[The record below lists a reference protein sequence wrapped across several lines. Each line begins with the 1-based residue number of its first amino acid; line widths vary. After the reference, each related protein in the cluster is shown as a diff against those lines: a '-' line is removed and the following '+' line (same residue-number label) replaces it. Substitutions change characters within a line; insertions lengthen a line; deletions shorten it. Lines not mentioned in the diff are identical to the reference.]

1 MITVYG
7 ADWCE
12 DTRRSLR
19 HLRRLAVAHQYVNID
34 EDAVGLER
42 AKSLNGGVRRTPT
55 IDLGLGASP
64 LVEPDNDTLSSA
76 LVELQM
82 LTQEDLHERSTLQNV
97 GDLER
102 AMRAAAGTV
111 LMLLAASAPRRARW
125 PLRILGLAT
134 ALTGMAGWCPA
145 YHSAH
150 VSSLDGP
157 GDRRDEAKRTTW
169 LTRA

>member
-19 HLRRLAVAHQYVNID
+19 HLRRLAVAHQYINID

-55 IDLGLGASP
+55 IDLGIGSSA

-82 LTQEDLHERSTLQNV
+82 LTQEDVHELQTLQNV

-102 AMRAAAGTV
+102 AMRAAAGT
-111 LMLLAASAPRRARW
+111 MLLLTAGSAPRSLRS
-125 PLRILGLAT
+125 PLRLLGLAT
-134 ALTGMAGWCPA
+134 ALTGLVGWCPA
-145 YHSAH
+145 YYSAGL
-150 VSSLDGP
+150 SSLDGP
-157 GDRRDEAKRTTW
+157 GDRRDEAKRATW
-169 LTRA
+169 LTRV

>member
-19 HLRRLAVAHQYVNID
+19 HLRRLAIAHQYVNID
-34 EDAVGLER
+34 EDAVGLEN
-42 AKSLNGGVRRTPT
+42 AKALNGGVRRTPT
-55 IDLGLGASP
+55 IDLAVGGSA

-82 LTQEDLHERSTLQNV
+82 LTQQDVHERLTLQNV

-102 AMRAAAGTV
+102 AMRAAAGIV
-111 LMLLAASAPRRARW
+111 LVFAAGAAPRPVRT
-125 PLRILGLAT
+125 PLRMLGLAT
-134 ALTGMAGWCPA
+134 ALTGIAGWCPA
-145 YHSAH
+145 YYAAG

-157 GDRRDEAKRTTW
+157 GDRQDEAKRATW
-169 LTRA
+169 LTHV

>member
-19 HLRRLAVAHQYVNID
+19 HLRRLHVAHQYINID
-34 EDAVGLER
+34 EDAVALAR

-55 IDLGLGASP
+55 IDLGVGSSA

-82 LTQEDLHERSTLQNV
+82 LTQDDVHERMTLQNV

-102 AMRAAAGTV
+102 AMRAAAGAV
-111 LMLLAASAPRRARW
+111 LMFTAGSAPRRARL
-125 PLRILGLAT
+125 PLRILGIAT
-134 ALTGMAGWCPA
+134 ALSGVAGWCPL
-145 YHSAH
+145 YYSAGL
-150 VSSLDGP
+150 SSLDGP
-157 GDRRDEAKRTTW
+157 GDRRDEAKRATW
-169 LTRA
+169 LTRV

>member
-19 HLRRLAVAHQYVNID
+19 HLRRLAIAHQYINID
-34 EDAVGLER
+34 EDSVALER
-42 AKSLNGGVRRTPT
+42 AKSLNGGQRRTPV
-55 IDLGLGASP
+55 IDLDVGGPA

-82 LTQEDLHERSTLQNV
+82 LTQTDVHERLALQNV

-102 AMRAAAGTV
+102 VIRGGAGA
-111 LMLLAASAPRRARW
+111 LLLLGAGGAPRSLRW
-125 PLRILGLAT
+125 PLRVLGLAT
-134 ALTGMAGWCPA
+134 ALSGLSGWCPVYYRA
-145 YHSAH
+145 G

-157 GDRRDEAKRTTW
+157 GDRRDEAKRTNW
-169 LTRA
+169 LARV

>member
-19 HLRRLAVAHQYVNID
+19 HLRRLHVAHQYINID
-34 EDAVGLER
+34 EDMVALER
-42 AKSLNGGVRRTPT
+42 ARSLNGGVRRTPT
-55 IDLGLGASP
+55 IDLGIGSSA

-82 LTQEDLHERSTLQNV
+82 LTQDDVHERLTLQNV

-111 LMLLAASAPRRARW
+111 LVFAAGSAPRGARW

-134 ALTGMAGWCPA
+134 ALTGVAGWCPA
-145 YHSAH
+145 YYS
-150 VSSLDGP
+150 SGMTSLDGP
-157 GDRRDEAKRTTW
+157 GDRRDEAKRATW
-169 LTRA
+169 LTRV